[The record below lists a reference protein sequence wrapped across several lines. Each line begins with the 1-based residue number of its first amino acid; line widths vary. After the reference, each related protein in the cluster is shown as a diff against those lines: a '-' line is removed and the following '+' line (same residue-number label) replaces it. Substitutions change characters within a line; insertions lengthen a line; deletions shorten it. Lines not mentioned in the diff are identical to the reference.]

1 MPMYNCLVIEDE
13 PLAAEILRDYISEVT
28 DLHLVGVCRDV
39 MTASGYL
46 RSHEIDVLF
55 VDIHLPKIKGID
67 FIRTIQN
74 QYQVILTTAYDHYAV
89 EGYNLNVVDYLLKPI
104 EFSRFLQA
112 IQKIKKNV
120 PVAAEPTEITA
131 SKGSYHFF
139 NVDKRQVKV
148 FLDEILYIE
157 SLKEYVKIHTPGNY
171 LVTKLQIGE
180 FDSLMASPYLLR
192 VHKSYIINL
201 DKVTAFS
208 ANVIEIGSHQIPIG
222 RTYKELIMKH
232 LKI

>member
-1 MPMYNCLVIEDE
+1 MYNCLVIEDE
-13 PLAAEILRDYISEVT
+13 PLAAEILRDYIAEVS
-28 DLHLVGVCRDV
+28 DLHLIAVCRDV

-46 RSHEIDVLF
+46 RSHKIDVLF

-67 FIRTIQN
+67 FVKTIQN
-74 QYQVILTTAYDHYAV
+74 QYHVILTTAYDQYAI

-112 IQKIKKNV
+112 IQKIKKND
-120 PVAAEPTEITA
+120 PTTVEHIDVSTRKD
-131 SKGSYHFF
+131 SFHFF

-148 FLDEILYIE
+148 YLDDILYIE
-157 SLKEYVKIHTPGNY
+157 SLKEYVKIHTPQQY

-180 FDSLMASPYLLR
+180 FESLLSSSNLLR
-192 VHKSYIINL
+192 VHKSFIINL
-201 DKVTAFS
+201 EKVTAYS
-208 ANVIEIGSHQIPIG
+208 ANAIEIGDHEIPIG

-232 LKI
+232 FK

>member
-1 MPMYNCLVIEDE
+1 MHNCLVIEDE
-13 PLAAEILRDYISEVT
+13 PLAAEILEDYISEVA
-28 DLHLVGVCRDV
+28 DLNLIAVCRDV

-46 RSHEIDVLF
+46 RSHTIDVLF

-67 FIRTIQN
+67 FVKTIQN
-74 QYQVILTTAYDHYAV
+74 QYQVILTTAYDQYAI

-112 IQKIKKNV
+112 IQKINKN
-120 PVAAEPTEITA
+120 PPFIAEAVEVHTRKD
-131 SKGSYHFF
+131 SFHFF

-148 FLDEILYIE
+148 NLADILCIE
-157 SLKEYVKIHTPGNY
+157 SLKEYVKIHTADQY

-180 FDSLMASPYLLR
+180 FESLLASPYFLR

-201 DKVTAFS
+201 DKVTAYS
-208 ANVIEIGSHQIPIG
+208 TNLIEIGNHQIPIG
-222 RTYKELIMKH
+222 RTYKELIMKY
-232 LKI
+232 LKL

>member
-1 MPMYNCLVIEDE
+1 MYNCLVIEDE
-13 PLAAEILRDYISEVT
+13 PLAAEILRDYIAEVS
-28 DLHLVGVCRDV
+28 DLHLIAVCRDV

-46 RSHEIDVLF
+46 RSHKIDVLF

-67 FIRTIQN
+67 FIKTIQN
-74 QYQVILTTAYDHYAV
+74 QYQVILTTAYDQYAV

-112 IQKIKKNV
+112 IQKIKINDPLAIEHVDVSTRKD
-120 PVAAEPTEITA
+120 A
-131 SKGSYHFF
+131 YHFF

-148 FLDEILYIE
+148 YLDDILFIE
-157 SLKEYVKIHTPGNY
+157 SLKEYVKIHTAQKY

-180 FDSLMASPYLLR
+180 FESLLTLPNLLR
-192 VHKSYIINL
+192 VHKSFIINL

-208 ANVIEIGSHQIPIG
+208 ANLIEIGDHEIPIG

-232 LKI
+232 LK

>member
-1 MPMYNCLVIEDE
+1 MYNCLVIEDE
-13 PLAAEILRDYISEVT
+13 PLAAEILRDYIAEVS
-28 DLHLVGVCRDV
+28 DLHLIAVCRDV

-46 RSHEIDVLF
+46 RSHKIDMLF

-67 FIRTIQN
+67 FIKTIQN

-112 IQKIKKNV
+112 IQKIKSNAPPTV
-120 PVAAEPTEITA
+120 EPVD
-131 SKGSYHFF
+131 GSSRKDSFHFF

-148 FLDEILYIE
+148 YDDDILFIE
-157 SLKEYVKIHTPGNY
+157 SLKEYVKIHTPQHH

-180 FDSLMASPYLLR
+180 FESLLASPNLLR
-192 VHKSYIINL
+192 VHKSFIINL
-201 DKVTAFS
+201 DKVTAYS
-208 ANVIEIGSHQIPIG
+208 ANLIEIGSHQIPIG

-232 LKI
+232 LK